1 MVRRS
6 TVVAASAAISRL
18 YYYCVEVAMA
28 VARTIVD
35 DACMCASTWQR
46 GRVYTLRQT
55 TNATPETMCT
65 CSNSMRISF
74 NFAATSYS
82 DKRRSWVS
90 ARGKTASTVVRR
102 AKADLFSPTLGLAH
116 DFSISQSLINTIH
129 INYLIWSNRCAL
141 NHTTYF
147 AVAAPFL
154 HCLCRP
160 QRWFFEH
167 LFRIVRWNIM
177 RKLKHWKIVRSTCG
191 LAVCYRH

>member
-102 AKADLFSPTLGLAH
+102 VKADLFSPTLGLAH

-141 NHTTYF
+141 NHTTYLRF
-147 AVAAPFL
+147 DCAISLFVSSAAIGFFF
-154 HCLCRP
+154 
-160 QRWFFEH
+160 FFEH
-167 LFRIVRWNIM
+167 LFLHCSSDN
-177 RKLKHWKIVRSTCG
+177 KTKI
-191 LAVCYRH
+191 